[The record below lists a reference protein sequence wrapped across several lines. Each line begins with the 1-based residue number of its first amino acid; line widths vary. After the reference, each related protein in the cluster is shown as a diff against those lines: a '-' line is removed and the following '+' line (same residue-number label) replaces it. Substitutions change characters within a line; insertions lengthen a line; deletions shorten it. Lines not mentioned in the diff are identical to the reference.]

1 MTRLVDTLSIIAFW
15 TMCLALCVSALLLYG
30 VFREVR
36 MVLHVLN
43 GGCLP

>member
-1 MTRLVDTLSIIAFW
+1 MMRVLTLATILGTISSS
-15 TMCLALCVSALLLYG
+15 VLLYG

-36 MVLHVLN
+36 MVLAILN